1 MAALPPPPYSH
12 PSIPHPQIQK
22 LYQAKGPMVGAFP
35 EKRCPHPGDLMRSLQ
50 QWFRGGIAKD
60 QGVGRAC
67 TPLIWPQLLS
77 SIVPFLP

>member
-1 MAALPPPPYSH
+1 MSALLPPPYSH

-35 EKRCPHPGDLMRSLQ
+35 EKRCPHPGGFDEEFYSS
-50 QWFRGGIAKD
+50 GS
-60 QGVGRAC
+60 GVGLLIRIRVRAG
-67 TPLIWPQLLS
+67 PQLLS